1 MIRDEQ
7 GSMSAFL
14 AMLFLVFLLLIS
26 VCVEGIYMYTAR
38 GKAMGIYMSGLSH
51 TKGNYQ
57 KELADMYHIYAMDP
71 RYHKK
76 IEIDFSDRMKESLDQ
91 NGDPFRFQTG
101 STKISDI
108 LDLSAQK
115 GEVLNTNIRTSKKR
129 SEKRIYEIVKRRLGP
144 IDHGREKSVRSSN

>member
-57 KELADMYHIYAMDP
+57 KELADMYHIMRWIQDIT
-71 RYHKK
+71 RRSKQ
-76 IEIDFSDRMKESLDQ
+76 I
-91 NGDPFRFQTG
+91 FQT
-101 STKISDI
+101 
-108 LDLSAQK
+108 A
-115 GEVLNTNIRTSKKR
+115 
-129 SEKRIYEIVKRRLGP
+129 
-144 IDHGREKSVRSSN
+144 

>member
-57 KELADMYHIYAMDP
+57 KELADRMEILFAFKQEVQKFQIYLIC
-71 RYHKK
+71 RHKK
-76 IEIDFSDRMKESLDQ
+76 
-91 NGDPFRFQTG
+91 
-101 STKISDI
+101 
-108 LDLSAQK
+108 
-115 GEVLNTNIRTSKKR
+115 
-129 SEKRIYEIVKRRLGP
+129 EKF
-144 IDHGREKSVRSSN
+144 

>member
-108 LDLSAQK
+108 LDLSSQK
-115 GEVLNTNIRTSKKR
+115 G
-129 SEKRIYEIVKRRLGP
+129 
-144 IDHGREKSVRSSN
+144 

>member
-57 KELADMYHIYAMDP
+57 KELAVIFMRWIQDIT
-71 RYHKK
+71 RRSKQ
-76 IEIDFSDRMKESLDQ
+76 I
-91 NGDPFRFQTG
+91 FQT
-101 STKISDI
+101 
-108 LDLSAQK
+108 A
-115 GEVLNTNIRTSKKR
+115 
-129 SEKRIYEIVKRRLGP
+129 
-144 IDHGREKSVRSSN
+144 

>member
-51 TKGNYQ
+51 TKRKLSERACGYVSY
-57 KELADMYHIYAMDP
+57 LCD
-71 RYHKK
+71 
-76 IEIDFSDRMKESLDQ
+76 
-91 NGDPFRFQTG
+91 G
-101 STKISDI
+101 SKISQEDRNRFFRPHERKSGSEWRSFS
-108 LDLSAQK
+108 LSNRK
-115 GEVLNTNIRTSKKR
+115 YKNFRYT
-129 SEKRIYEIVKRRLGP
+129 
-144 IDHGREKSVRSSN
+144 

>member
-1 MIRDEQ
+1 MIRDEK

-71 RYHKK
+71 R
-76 IEIDFSDRMKESLDQ
+76 
-91 NGDPFRFQTG
+91 
-101 STKISDI
+101 
-108 LDLSAQK
+108 
-115 GEVLNTNIRTSKKR
+115 
-129 SEKRIYEIVKRRLGP
+129 
-144 IDHGREKSVRSSN
+144 

>member
-76 IEIDFSDRMKESLDQ
+76 IETDFPDISVDHKHLPSAADLISPAKPNISATGTLD
-91 NGDPFRFQTG
+91 
-101 STKISDI
+101 S
-108 LDLSAQK
+108 
-115 GEVLNTNIRTSKKR
+115 
-129 SEKRIYEIVKRRLGP
+129 IVAMSP
-144 IDHGREKSVRSSN
+144 S

>member
-57 KELADMYHIYAMDP
+57 KELDRLIENITKEGKVP
-71 RYHKK
+71 RLFLHSCCAPCSRYVLEYLSQYF
-76 IEIDFSDRMKESLDQ
+76 EITVFFYNPNISLEEEYRM
-91 NGDPFRFQTG
+91 RV
-101 STKISDI
+101 
-108 LDLSAQK
+108 A
-115 GEVLNTNIRTSKKR
+115 
-129 SEKRIYEIVKRRLGP
+129 EIRRLVAEMSFTHPVHIEEGTYDP
-144 IDHGREKSVRSSN
+144 QVFYEMAKGM

>member
-57 KELADMYHIYAMDP
+57 KELADMYSYLCDGS
-71 RYHKK
+71 K
-76 IEIDFSDRMKESLDQ
+76 ISQEDLKQI
-91 NGDPFRFQTG
+91 FQT
-101 STKISDI
+101 
-108 LDLSAQK
+108 A
-115 GEVLNTNIRTSKKR
+115 
-129 SEKRIYEIVKRRLGP
+129 
-144 IDHGREKSVRSSN
+144 

>member
-26 VCVEGIYMYTAR
+26 VCVEGIYMYIAR

-76 IEIDFSDRMKESLDQ
+76 IETDFSDR
-91 NGDPFRFQTG
+91 
-101 STKISDI
+101 SDRRKR
-108 LDLSAQK
+108 A
-115 GEVLNTNIRTSKKR
+115 VFWTN
-129 SEKRIYEIVKRRLGP
+129 L
-144 IDHGREKSVRSSN
+144 

>member
-76 IEIDFSDRMKESLDQ
+76 IETDFSDRMKQVWIRMEILFAFKQ
-91 NGDPFRFQTG
+91 EVQKFQ
-101 STKISDI
+101 IYLI
-108 LDLSAQK
+108 C
-115 GEVLNTNIRTSKKR
+115 RHKK
-129 SEKRIYEIVKRRLGP
+129 EKF
-144 IDHGREKSVRSSN
+144 

>member
-57 KELADMYHIYAMDP
+57 KELADMYHIYATAPIMNEYTQTKSSSASS
-71 RYHKK
+71 RYSNAKH
-76 IEIDFSDRMKESLDQ
+76 SSY
-91 NGDPFRFQTG
+91 G
-101 STKISDI
+101 SSIGK
-108 LDLSAQK
+108 
-115 GEVLNTNIRTSKKR
+115 
-129 SEKRIYEIVKRRLGP
+129 
-144 IDHGREKSVRSSN
+144 